1 MKTNNYTFLKFS
13 TLILTI
19 AILACSNPADSDGD
33 HDEHEEPVGFV
44 LKMNGTDHIK
54 QENGA
59 VTGSFTLTNGN
70 ESDHVT
76 IYYIAEDGDEF
87 QPHADEGY
95 SLAAEFANSD
105 MMEFESEGDWGFH
118 LHPKAVGTTTMKLK
132 LMHGGHSDFTS
143 QDITITVN

>member
-19 AILACSNPADSDGD
+19 AILACSNPADSDHD
-33 HDEHEEPVGFV
+33 HDEHLEPVGFV
-44 LKMNGTDHIK
+44 LKMNGTDHVK
-54 QENGA
+54 
-59 VTGSFTLTNGN
+59 
-70 ESDHVT
+70 

-143 QDITITVN
+143 QNITITVN

>member
-1 MKTNNYTFLKFS
+1 MKNNNYTYLKFS

-19 AILACSNPADSDGD
+19 AILACSNPADSDND
-33 HDEHEEPVGFV
+33 HDEHHEPVGFV
-44 LKMNGTDHIK
+44 LKMNGTDHVK
-54 QENGA
+54 QENGT

-70 ESDHVT
+70 ESDHVN

-87 QPHADEGY
+87 QPHTDEGY

-118 LHPKAVGTTTMKLK
+118 LHPKAVGTTTMTLK

-143 QDITITVN
+143 QNITITVN

>member
-1 MKTNNYTFLKFS
+1 MKNNNYTNLKFS

-19 AILACSNPADSDGD
+19 AILACSNPANSD
-33 HDEHEEPVGFV
+33 HEEHNEPVGFV
-44 LKMNGTDHIK
+44 LKMNGTDHVK
-54 QENGA
+54 QENGT

-87 QPHADEGY
+87 QPHTDEGY

-132 LMHGGHSDFTS
+132 LMHGGHSDFTT
-143 QDITITVN
+143 QNITITVN

>member
-1 MKTNNYTFLKFS
+1 MKNNNYTYLKFS

-19 AILACSNPADSDGD
+19 AILACSNPANSD
-33 HDEHEEPVGFV
+33 HEEHNEPVGFV
-44 LKMNGTDHIK
+44 LKMNGTDHVK
-54 QENGA
+54 QENGT

-87 QPHADEGY
+87 QPHTDEGY

-118 LHPKAVGTTTMKLK
+118 LHPKAVGTTTMTLK
-132 LMHGGHSDFTS
+132 LMHGGHSDFTT
-143 QDITITVN
+143 QNITITVN